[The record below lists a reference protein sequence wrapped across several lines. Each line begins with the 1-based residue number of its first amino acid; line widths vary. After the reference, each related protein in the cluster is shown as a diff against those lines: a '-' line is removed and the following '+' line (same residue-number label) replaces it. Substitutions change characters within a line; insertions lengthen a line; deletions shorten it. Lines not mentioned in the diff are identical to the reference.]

1 MSRQDRRKCKNM
13 QVNILVPIA
22 ESHNQT
28 VLFFFTFHTLHCQ
41 NPLAPT
47 CHVEAAH
54 STVDAIAM

>member
-1 MSRQDRRKCKNM
+1 M